1 MENENSSQSV
11 LSEEKAFLDKV
22 SKTYLT
28 NSSAQI
34 RSMWQLLARTFSPFI
49 HGGRAL
55 ELGCDEGYMTKII
68 SQLVDTLDVVEGSEE
83 FITKAANM
91 NLQNVRFIHT
101 LFEEFES
108 DISYDYVFATY
119 VLEHVLEPNQVLR
132 MIHSVL
138 KPSGLLFLAVPN
150 SNALSRQLAYH
161 MGLIKDL
168 KSLTEND
175 LKHGH
180 RRVYDR
186 VSLNRDLAE
195 AGFVSISQG
204 GVFLKILADFQMDKL
219 IDSGILQEPQLE
231 GLYSLGFE
239 YPDLSGTLFAVCR
252 RSQLNGA

>member
-1 MENENSSQSV
+1 M
-11 LSEEKAFLDKV
+11 
-22 SKTYLT
+22 
-28 NSSAQI
+28 
-34 RSMWQLLARTFSPFI
+34 RQLVVRTFAPLV
-49 HGGRAL
+49 HRGRAL
-55 ELGCDEGYMTKII
+55 ELGCSDGYMTELI
-68 SQLVDTLDVVEGSEE
+68 SQLVDTLDVIEGSEE
-83 FITKAANM
+83 FLKEAERR
-91 NLQNVRFIHT
+91 NLQNVRFIHA
-101 LFEEFES
+101 LFEEFKS
-108 DISYDYVFATY
+108 DIFYDEVFATY
-119 VLEHVLEPNQVLR
+119 VLEHVLDPNRVLR

-138 KPSGLLFLAVPN
+138 KPSGLLFVVVPN

-186 VSLNRDLAE
+186 VSLNRDLTE

-204 GVFLKILADFQMDKL
+204 GVFLKLLADFQMDKL

-239 YPDLSGTLFAVCR
+239 YPDLCGSLFSVCR
-252 RSQLNGA
+252 RSQLDGS